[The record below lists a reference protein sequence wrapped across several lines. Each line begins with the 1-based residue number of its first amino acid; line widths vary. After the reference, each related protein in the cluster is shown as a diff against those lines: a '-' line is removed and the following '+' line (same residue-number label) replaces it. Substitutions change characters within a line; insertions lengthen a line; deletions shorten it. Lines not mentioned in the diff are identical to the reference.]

1 MFSKIKLQVRPNLVL
16 FINWGTPFLAY
27 RSNRCLVCNK
37 STIYRQSVL
46 TKSTGIPSLIYFQC
60 TDLSFLY
67 LDQTY
72 NSTFYGG
79 KVVLSLLKVGN
90 FILYYQPLIL
100 WLVITKIKDVLTR
113 QLLTLRQGFYDI
125 LCQVCTHL

>member
-27 RSNRCLVCNK
+27 RSNQCLVCNK

-46 TKSTGIPSLIYFQC
+46 TKSTGIPSLIYFQWR
-60 TDLSFLY
+60 DLSFLY

-79 KVVLSLLKVGN
+79 GKVVLSLLKGGN

-100 WLVITKIKDVLTR
+100 
-113 QLLTLRQGFYDI
+113 
-125 LCQVCTHL
+125 

>member
-46 TKSTGIPSLIYFQC
+46 TKSTGIPSLIYFQW

-79 KVVLSLLKVGN
+79 ESRSLPFERGQRHSLLSTPNLVTCHYKDQKCSYQKVT
-90 FILYYQPLIL
+90 Y
-100 WLVITKIKDVLTR
+100 T
-113 QLLTLRQGFYDI
+113 
-125 LCQVCTHL
+125 